1 MDLATLFPTFF
12 YMKHFVEIV
21 GFILGIGKGL
31 TNTNKLYNCIN
42 KFGLNMQLK
51 DCISNGNSVTYIDGS
66 AGFRC

>member
-31 TNTNKLYNCIN
+31 KNKKKLFNCID
-42 KFGLNMQLK
+42 KFGLNMQLVDSRQISPK
-51 DCISNGNSVTYIDGS
+51 DGLML
-66 AGFRC
+66 